1 VVLSYDVTLL
11 YYSVVS
17 HFKSVGEAGFDP
29 TTGGVMGRTGLG
41 EFEHQVLLAILRMGR
56 EAYSVSIVA
65 ELEARTGREVATS
78 AVFVALRRLEKKGM
92 LRSRLELPEESGEP
106 YPRRYFSLTEAALE
120 PLKEA
125 RRSYL
130 ALWEGLEPALDD

>member
-1 VVLSYDVTLL
+1 
-11 YYSVVS
+11 
-17 HFKSVGEAGFDP
+17 
-29 TTGGVMGRTGLG
+29 MGRTGLG

-65 ELEARTGREVATS
+65 ELEGRTGREVATS
-78 AVFVALRRLEKKGM
+78 AVFVALRRMEKKGM

-106 YPRRYFSLTEAALE
+106 YPRRYFSLTEAALA
-120 PLKEA
+120 PLKDA